1 MQTLMVL
8 LSNRFWYEVII
19 KSNTTEPQ
27 KHING
32 AKQSAFQLS
41 IYGKGKST
49 RSHTVRGMLFCSA
62 AAAAGAIGKY
72 QSQILESLSVLHLVL
87 SNAFFFFFNLPA
99 SYFFFFPPLG
109 FAFFLWLW
117 QENLS
122 AVFQYTQAGL
132 VLGRRVSLPICNHRF
147 MAFTRGV
154 NADQMENTPARA
166 LQLLVLPHIRSQSLI
181 LIIRPKGNSVCS
193 PNASQLSRW
202 SGISF
207 LWFPS

>member
-1 MQTLMVL
+1 MVPNNPHF
-8 LSNRFWYEVII
+8 SSRFMGREKALGLIPFGGCCSVVLQQQRARLE
-19 KSNTTEPQ
+19 NTR
-27 KHING
+27 
-32 AKQSAFQLS
+32 AKFRSPYLFSTSFFQ
-41 IYGKGKST
+41 
-49 RSHTVRGMLFCSA
+49 MP
-62 AAAAGAIGKY
+62 
-72 QSQILESLSVLHLVL
+72 
-87 SNAFFFFFNLPA
+87 FFFFFNLPA
-99 SYFFFFPPLG
+99 SYFFFPPLG

-166 LQLLVLPHIRSQSLI
+166 LQLLALPHIRSQSLI

-207 LWFPS
+207 LRFPS